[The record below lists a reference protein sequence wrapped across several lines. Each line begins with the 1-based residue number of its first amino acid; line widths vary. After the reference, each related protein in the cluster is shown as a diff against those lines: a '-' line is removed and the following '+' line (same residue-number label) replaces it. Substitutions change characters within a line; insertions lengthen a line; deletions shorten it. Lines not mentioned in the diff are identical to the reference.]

1 MVAHILL
8 FFTPILTDAT
18 PANTIFLGEH
28 LPPISATRTRCNSST
43 GFCMSVSLTEFLQLK
58 DIVQNSPSLCQVAV
72 NEAADACKNQA
83 AQFADVVNGREQKDA
98 EVIAAYQTENS
109 RIDALLNTSNTSRD
123 KWRMGACIAGAFAII
138 TTSILIVQG
147 L

>member
-1 MVAHILL
+1 MIAHVLL

-58 DIVQNSPSLCQVAV
+58 DIAQNSPSLCQVAV

-83 AQFADVVNGREQKDA
+83 AELAEVVIGREQKDA
-98 EVIAAYQTENS
+98 EVIAAYQVENS

-123 KWRMGACIAGAFAII
+123 KWRIGAYTAGAFAVV
-138 TTSILIVQG
+138 TTSILIIQG

>member
-1 MVAHILL
+1 MIAHVLL
-8 FFTPILTDAT
+8 FFTPILTDVT

-58 DIVQNSPSLCQVAV
+58 DIAQNSPSLCEVAV

-83 AQFADVVNGREQKDA
+83 AELAEVVIGREQKDA
-98 EVIAAYQTENS
+98 EVIAAYQVENS
-109 RIDALLNTSNTSRD
+109 RIDALLKRSNTSRD
-123 KWRMGACIAGAFAII
+123 KWRIGAYTAGAFAVV
-138 TTSILIVQG
+138 TTSILIIQG

>member
-1 MVAHILL
+1 MIINVLL

-28 LPPISATRTRCNSST
+28 LPPITATRTQCKSST

-58 DIVQNSPSLCQVAV
+58 DIAQNTPSLCQIAV
-72 NEAADACKNQA
+72 DKTVDACKLQA
-83 AQFADVVNGREQKDA
+83 AELADVVSGREQKDA
-98 EVIAAYQTENS
+98 EVIAAYQAENA
-109 RIDALLNTSNTSRD
+109 RIEELLNASNTSRN
-123 KWRMGACIAGAFAII
+123 KWRLGAYTGVVFAVV
-138 TTSILIVQG
+138 TTSILIIQG